1 MTNPALINVRDL
13 LADFA
18 STNRNQVEYRNELI
32 EAYAAHIK
40 AGGTKAYV
48 VDPCDGHG
56 LAIAVDR
63 LHARGVHTYYV
74 TDGRGDIEGALLLTS
89 SYEVHTLG
97 PK

>member
-89 SYEVHTLG
+89 VFDQHTLG